1 MTLQEGIY
9 LERSSPPPPAWRV
22 LLLDVLPGTGA
33 ADAAAALAETTA
45 MLRELQQGRMRELSA
60 ALREG
65 EAPATVPAG
74 TFAALLGYGARF
86 FDAGAHDPPLTRM
99 ERPRCLA
106 PLRAPASSGQAFA
119 QIAWDAD
126 GAGPAGHGGE
136 ADLLLQLTGATQHAV
151 ARAAVEVAKLIA
163 ERALPLRAAGGYD
176 GFLRDDGRSW
186 IGFHDGVSNVEP
198 SQ

>member
-1 MTLQEGIY
+1 
-9 LERSSPPPPAWRV
+9 
-22 LLLDVLPGTGA
+22 
-33 ADAAAALAETTA
+33 
-45 MLRELQQGRMRELSA
+45 
-60 ALREG
+60 
-65 EAPATVPAG
+65 
-74 TFAALLGYGARF
+74 
-86 FDAGAHDPPLTRM
+86 
-99 ERPRCLA
+99 
-106 PLRAPASSGQAFA
+106 
-119 QIAWDAD
+119 IAWDAD

-198 SQ
+198 SQRLAAVTCQGEPEWLRGGTTLAF